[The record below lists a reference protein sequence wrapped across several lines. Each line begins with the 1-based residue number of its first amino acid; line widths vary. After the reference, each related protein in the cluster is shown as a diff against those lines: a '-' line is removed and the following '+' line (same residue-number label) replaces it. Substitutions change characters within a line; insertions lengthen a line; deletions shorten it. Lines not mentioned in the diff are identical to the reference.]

1 MMLSGHGLP
10 EMPPGGSLE
19 SRLKSRI
26 RRRLQLV
33 DYNQTRREQKI
44 HGRDRQNKRTMTVV
58 TGEDGLWAPNAAAFL
73 PLSNPPG
80 IGQPSVT
87 WWISL
92 KHISC
97 HHGVSSLVS
106 LPKIGLFSSQ
116 EMNFHAKLKATSHSY
131 LILSNER
138 GRRAPILSNQMLP
151 RPCASGDV
159 CINLIVN

>member
-44 HGRDRQNKRTMTVV
+44 HGRDKQNKLTMTVV
-58 TGEDGLWAPNAAAFL
+58 TGEDGLWAPYASGFSA
-73 PLSNPPG
+73 LSSTG
-80 IGQPSVT
+80 DWSAERHVV
-87 WWISL
+87 ISL

-106 LPKIGLFSSQ
+106 LPKIGLISSQ
-116 EMNFHAKLKATSHSY
+116 EMNFRAKLKSTSY
-131 LILSNER
+131 PCLILSNER

-151 RPCASGDV
+151 RPCAVPS
-159 CINLIVN
+159 IIL